1 MAKEEEAVEQEEAA
15 AQEQE
20 EKKVKETWHIFAP
33 DSWKVFLITARR
45 RNNN

>member
-20 EKKVKETWHIFAP
+20 EKEKEKEKRLDTSSPRTVERCF
-33 DSWKVFLITARR
+33 
-45 RNNN
+45 